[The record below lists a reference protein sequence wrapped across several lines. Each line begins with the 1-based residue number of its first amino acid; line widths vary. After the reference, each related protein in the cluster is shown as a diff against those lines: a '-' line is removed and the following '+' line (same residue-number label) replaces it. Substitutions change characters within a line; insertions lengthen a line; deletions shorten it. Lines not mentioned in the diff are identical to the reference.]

1 MRNNKLDFNK
11 LLKGEATVVL
21 LPKFEMNLLNKREK
35 INITNNNVD
44 SFKFISYR
52 YSNMTEDDKKTVT
65 DYILEMMSYGYNISS
80 VYKDSN
86 ITDLSM
92 KSDLIV
98 REWYYHGKYD
108 KHGGAIGRKIN
119 YYLGT
124 LEYATVLLDVIDAEK
139 GSVTVIG
146 EFSNKSVIKYTY
158 ENKLDWFLS
167 FYRDKEWLNNKR
179 TNYKYNIRF
188 NIGEL
193 YENRSH
199 ENSQYISVLS
209 DEETYKL
216 MQLGINYYDTST
228 FKVMSE
234 DFDYG
239 IFGNTSCFMYENM
252 EKPEKILKLKT
263 DSIEDI
269 IF

>member
-21 LPKFEMNLLNKREK
+21 LPQYEMNLLNKREK

-108 KHGGAIGRKIN
+108 YHGGAIGRKIN
-119 YYLGT
+119 YYLGI
-124 LEYATVLLDVIDAEK
+124 LEYATVKIDAETDT
-139 GSVTVIG
+139 VTIKA

-167 FYRDKEWLNNKR
+167 FYRDKEWLNNKK

-188 NIGEL
+188 SIGEL
-193 YENRSH
+193 YENHSH
-199 ENSQYISVLS
+199 ESFQYVSVLN
-209 DEETYKL
+209 DEEVYRL
-216 MQLGINYYDTST
+216 IQLGINYYDTST

-239 IFGNTSCFMYENM
+239 ILGSTSQFMYENM
-252 EKPEKILKLKT
+252 ERPEKILKLKT
-263 DSIEDI
+263 DGIEDI